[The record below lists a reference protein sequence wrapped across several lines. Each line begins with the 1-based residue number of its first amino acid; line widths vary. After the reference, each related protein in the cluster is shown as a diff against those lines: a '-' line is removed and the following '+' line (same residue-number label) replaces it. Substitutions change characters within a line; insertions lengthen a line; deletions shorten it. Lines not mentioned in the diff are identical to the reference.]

1 MNVTKKL
8 REIPLLPSG
17 FLSSAGNVAIILPG
31 GYRWELIILLYPVL
45 FAIAAAL

>member
-1 MNVTKKL
+1 MKKS
-8 REIPLLPSG
+8 RDIPLLLSG

-31 GYRWELIILLYPVL
+31 GCRWGSMITSFPVL